1 MPSHFVRLSAAAACL
16 SPLFL
21 VAACG
26 GAADDSSSSAADL
39 SADHHKLDAGAP
51 PKDAS
56 TDAGSDDDTCDEA
69 TFVFFAD
76 GAQQVWVAGTFTTPT
91 WAGANEGALPM
102 TQIAPSLWS
111 LDAHFPTRAR
121 HLYKFITDSNPAWQ
135 RDPLN
140 PEYEPDGTGLGY
152 NSVVNHYQVFA
163 YPICS
168 GTDINV
174 TGNFTTPPW
183 SSTGDGL
190 ISVFIGNEGQYNMEA
205 FKVPSGANL
214 YKFIVGTNPDWA
226 TDPYN
231 PVTVGDGFGGL
242 NSVVHTCH
250 E

>member
-1 MPSHFVRLSAAAACL
+1 M
-16 SPLFL
+16 
-21 VAACG
+21 
-26 GAADDSSSSAADL
+26 
-39 SADHHKLDAGAP
+39 
-51 PKDAS
+51 
-56 TDAGSDDDTCDEA
+56 
-69 TFVFFAD
+69 
-76 GAQQVWVAGTFTTPT
+76 
-91 WAGANEGALPM
+91 
-102 TQIAPSLWS
+102 
-111 LDAHFPTRAR
+111 
-121 HLYKFITDSNPAWQ
+121 
-135 RDPLN
+135 
-140 PEYEPDGTGLGY
+140 
-152 NSVVNHYQVFA
+152 FA
-163 YPICS
+163 YPICP

-174 TGNFTTPPW
+174 TGSFTTPPW